1 LSTQGEQSLLP
12 PETFQLQGIMHTGM
26 GPRGGE
32 SGWLKVFWGFL
43 GLVFAVPALEKTCPA
58 LEWIVMVCGGDELS
72 PNL

>member
-1 LSTQGEQSLLP
+1 
-12 PETFQLQGIMHTGM
+12 M

-58 LEWIVMVCGGDELS
+58 LEWIVMVCGEDELS